1 MLQRIVIIMVALLLT
16 APAMAQD
23 TRRLS
28 PAEVERILEEAAQK
42 RVAAERRAPRAIEG
56 EIGVTIGTGGTRE
69 ISGAAAVPI
78 GEQGTAIIMIDAGET
93 RRDGPRRR
101 R

>member
-1 MLQRIVIIMVALLLT
+1 MNTAMMAALLLA
-16 APAMAQD
+16 APPAIAD
-23 TRRLS
+23 ERRLS
-28 PAEVERILEEAAQK
+28 PAEVERILEEAARK
-42 RVAAERRAPRAIEG
+42 RVAAEKSPPRAIEG

-69 ISGAAAVPI
+69 ISGAAAVPV
-78 GEQGTAIIMIDAGET
+78 GENGTAVILIDAGET